1 MVPSKFI
8 TSVLS
13 PDDNNFSWNGYDMYQ
28 AVVLGNQQD
37 ALAINGGRLMSFDLT
52 NRQIRWTM
60 SNGFNDQPSLVNGVI
75 YAVQNGVLS
84 VRREDTG
91 AQLWMWVPPF
101 DALAGCIIVTVSHV
115 FVSGAATTYA
125 IDLDTHASV
134 WTYPAAGPLALSEGT
149 LYIAGSS
156 GTLTAISL
164 GSAASGGADLELSMT
179 GAHTVGSG
187 SPGSYLVAAEIINA
201 GPSNATNLVFSAL
214 IPDGFGVE
222 STSANC
228 SFAGQIVTC
237 GFSGLPVEK
246 RYAEHFSVVP
256 AKAGTYSIA
265 AKVRA
270 TQVNPGG
277 ADNKAVLQ
285 LTVQ

>member
-37 ALAINGGRLMSFDLT
+37 AQAINGGRLMSFDLT

-91 AQLWMWVPPF
+91 AQLWMWVPPS
-101 DALAGCIIVTVSHV
+101 DALAGSIIVTVSHV

-222 STSANC
+222 STSAAA
-228 SFAGQIVTC
+228 SRAYPSR
-237 GFSGLPVEK
+237 SGMPSTSAWCRPRQAHIPSQPK
-246 RYAEHFSVVP
+246 
-256 AKAGTYSIA
+256 
-265 AKVRA
+265 
-270 TQVNPGG
+270 
-277 ADNKAVLQ
+277 
-285 LTVQ
+285 